1 MLRMIVNRMSPQI
14 QRDILKFMK
23 MEAFSV
29 AGILQEYKL
38 NELDLVTDP
47 SQLESDDRVQ
57 CEIKEIEYENYIRLF
72 K

>member
-1 MLRMIVNRMSPQI
+1 MIVNRMSPQI

-23 MEAFSV
+23 MEAISV
-29 AGILQEYKL
+29 AGILEEYKL
-38 NELDLVTDP
+38 DELNLVTEA

-57 CEIKEIEYENYIRLF
+57 CEIKEYEYEDYIRFF

>member
-1 MLRMIVNRMSPQI
+1 MIVNRMSPQI

-23 MEAFSV
+23 KEAISV
-29 AGILQEYKL
+29 AGILEEYKL
-38 NELDLVTDP
+38 DELNLVTEA

-57 CEIKEIEYENYIRLF
+57 CEIKEYEYEDYIRFF

>member
-23 MEAFSV
+23 KEAISV
-29 AGILQEYKL
+29 AGILEEYKL
-38 NELDLVTDP
+38 DELNLVTEA

-57 CEIKEIEYENYIRLF
+57 CEIKEYEYEDYIRFF